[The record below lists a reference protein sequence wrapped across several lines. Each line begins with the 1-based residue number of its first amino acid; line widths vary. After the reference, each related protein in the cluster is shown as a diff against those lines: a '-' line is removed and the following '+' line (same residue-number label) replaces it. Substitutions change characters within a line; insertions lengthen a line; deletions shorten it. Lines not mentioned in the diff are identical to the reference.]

1 MTVELDAMESRSRDL
16 LSTAGSLLPGAC
28 LGQNALPPELSFVVD
43 HGQGSRLV
51 DVRGRTYVDYV
62 LGSGP
67 LLLGHAHPA
76 VVKAVQEQV
85 TRGSTFHWLSE
96 PSIRLAQMVVDAVPC
111 AEQVRFL
118 STGTEATMF
127 AGRMARTFTRRE
139 KILKFEGGWHGFHD
153 YSMIGNWRVP
163 SEAPYPH
170 PGPDLGGIPR
180 GAVESV
186 LVAPF
191 NDLATAERVA
201 TEWRADLAA
210 IIVEPLQRSI
220 RPRPGFLAGLREL
233 ATRLGAIL
241 IFDEVVTGFRLAY
254 GGAQEYYGVLPDLAV
269 YGKALTCGFSLAA
282 IAGRADVMATADPAR
297 KGTLDY
303 AGLSGTLSGNAL
315 ACAAGIAALTELKRP
330 GVYER
335 LHAVGQHLRTGIA
348 RRAEKA
354 GVPVQVLADGPI
366 AQVFFVDPH
375 ADMTSDR
382 ALRAADGRKGTRFGL
397 ECLRR
402 GIFTLPNTKL
412 YLSLAHTDADLDWT
426 LDVMEESLRTVT
438 RGDDTGGHRRS

>member
-1 MTVELDAMESRSRDL
+1 MTVELEAMESRSREL
-16 LSTAGSLLPGAC
+16 LSTAGTILPGAC
-28 LGQNALPPELSFVVD
+28 LGQNSLPAELSFVVD
-43 HGQGSRLV
+43 HGEGSRLV
-51 DVRGRTYVDYV
+51 DVRGRTYLDYV

-76 VVKAVQEQV
+76 VVRAVQEQV
-85 TRGSTFHWLSE
+85 VRGSTFHWLSE
-96 PSIRLAQMVVDAVPC
+96 PSIRLAETVVGAVPC
-111 AEQVRFL
+111 AEQVRFV

-127 AGRMARTFTRRE
+127 ACRMARAVTRRE

-153 YSMIGNWRVP
+153 YAMAGNWRVP
-163 SEAPYPH
+163 SEAPYPY
-170 PGPDLGGIPR
+170 PGPDIGGIPR
-180 GAVESV
+180 GALESV

-191 NDLATAERVA
+191 NDLATTERIA
-201 TEWRADLAA
+201 TERGSELAA

-233 ATRLGAIL
+233 AHRLGALL

-297 KGTLDY
+297 KGSLDY

-315 ACAAGIAALTELKRP
+315 ACAAGIAALAELRRP

-335 LHAVGQHLRTGIA
+335 LHALGERLRSGIA
-348 RRAEKA
+348 RRADRL

-366 AQVFFVDPH
+366 AQVFFIDPE
-375 ADMTSDR
+375 ADLSTDR
-382 ALRAADGRKGTRFGL
+382 ALRAADGRKATRFGL

-402 GIFTLPNTKL
+402 GIFTIPGTKL
-412 YLSLAHTDADLDWT
+412 YLSLAHTDADVDWT
-426 LDVMEESLRTVT
+426 LDAMEESLRTVA
-438 RGDDTGGHRRS
+438 

>member
-1 MTVELDAMESRSRDL
+1 MTVQVEAMESRSRAL
-16 LSTAGSLLPGAC
+16 LSTAGTVLPGAC
-28 LGQNALPPELSFVVD
+28 LGQSSLPPELSFVVD
-43 HGQGSRLV
+43 RGEGARLV
-51 DVRGRTYVDYV
+51 DVRGRTYLDYV

-76 VVKAVQEQV
+76 VVRAVQEQV

-96 PSIRLAQMVVDAVPC
+96 PSIRLAETVVGAVPC
-111 AEQVRFL
+111 ADQVRFV

-127 AGRMARTFTRRE
+127 ACRMARAATGRE
-139 KILKFEGGWHGFHD
+139 KILKFEGGWHGLHD
-153 YSMIGNWRVP
+153 YAMVGNWRVP
-163 SEAPYPH
+163 SEAPYPY
-170 PGPDLGGIPR
+170 PGPDVGGIPR
-180 GAVESV
+180 GALESV

-191 NDLATAERVA
+191 NDLATTERIA
-201 TEWRADLAA
+201 TERKSELAA

-220 RPRPGFLAGLREL
+220 RPRPGFLAGLRDL
-233 ATRLGAIL
+233 AHRLGALL

-297 KGTLDY
+297 KGSLDY
-303 AGLSGTLSGNAL
+303 AALSGTLSGNAL
-315 ACAAGIAALTELKRP
+315 ACAAGIAALAELRRP

-335 LHAVGQHLRTGIA
+335 LHALGERLRSGIA
-348 RRAEKA
+348 RRADRL

-366 AQVFFVDPH
+366 AQVFFVDP
-375 ADMTSDR
+375 AVDLSTDR
-382 ALRAADGRKGTRFGL
+382 ALRTADGRKATRFAL

-402 GIFTLPNTKL
+402 GIFTLPGTKL
-412 YLSLAHTDADLDWT
+412 YLSLAHTDADIDWT
-426 LDVMEESLRTVT
+426 LDAMEESLRTIA
-438 RGDDTGGHRRS
+438 

>member
-1 MTVELDAMESRSRDL
+1 MTVQLEAMESRSREL
-16 LSTAGSLLPGAC
+16 LSTAGRVLPGAC
-28 LGQNALPPELSFVVD
+28 LGLNALPPELSFVVD
-43 HGQGSRLV
+43 HGEGARLV
-51 DVRGRTYVDYV
+51 DVRGRTYLDYV

-76 VVKAVQEQV
+76 VVRAVQEQV
-85 TRGSTFHWLSE
+85 ARGSTFHWLSE
-96 PSIRLAQMVVDAVPC
+96 PSIRLAEAVVDAVPC
-111 AEQVRFL
+111 ADQVRFV

-127 AGRMARTFTRRE
+127 ACRMARAVTRRE
-139 KILKFEGGWHGFHD
+139 KILKFEGGWHGLHD
-153 YSMIGNWRVP
+153 YAMVGNWRVP
-163 SEAPYPH
+163 SEAPYPY
-170 PGPDLGGIPR
+170 PGPDIGGIPR
-180 GAVESV
+180 GALESV

-191 NDLATAERVA
+191 NDLATTERIA
-201 TEWRADLAA
+201 TERGSELAA

-233 ATRLGAIL
+233 AHRLGALL

-297 KGTLDY
+297 KGSLDY

-315 ACAAGIAALTELKRP
+315 ACAAGIAALAELRRP

-335 LHAVGQHLRTGIA
+335 LHALGERLRSGIA
-348 RRAEKA
+348 RRADRL

-366 AQVFFVDPH
+366 AQVFFVDPA
-375 ADMTSDR
+375 ADLSNDR
-382 ALRAADGRKGTRFGL
+382 ALRAADGRKATRFAL

-402 GIFTLPNTKL
+402 GIFTLPGTKL
-412 YLSLAHTDADLDWT
+412 YLSLAHTDADIDWT
-426 LDVMEESLRTVT
+426 LDVMEESLRTVA
-438 RGDDTGGHRRS
+438 